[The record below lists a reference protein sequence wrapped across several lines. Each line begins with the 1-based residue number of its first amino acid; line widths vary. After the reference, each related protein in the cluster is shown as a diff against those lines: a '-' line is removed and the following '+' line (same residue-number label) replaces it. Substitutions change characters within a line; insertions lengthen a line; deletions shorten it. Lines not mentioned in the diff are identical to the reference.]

1 MTDEMSLVV
10 DPINQQFG
18 QAVTIV
24 DCPRRRACVFKNLSG
39 DGLGVSARQNEKIE
53 LALTYGFK
61 GIDIDL
67 AEMVSRV
74 APLGD
79 TFAKR
84 YISSA
89 QKSAKLQIGS
99 FKLPISISGE
109 DADFN
114 NRLAKL
120 EQAAAFAKSIEASR
134 CVIDVSPGS
143 NRLAYHENFE
153 MYRGRLGT
161 IADILGK
168 NDIRLGLGVVAA
180 EDARRNYEYQ
190 FIHEV
195 EPLLTLVK
203 SISRPNVGV
212 AIDLWNWTVGGGAL
226 DQISDMDV
234 NDIVSVRIADLP
246 EGVDY
251 AKLSFKQ
258 RLLPGVTPSSR
269 AVKLVQILKGK
280 GYTGPIAAAPH
291 ASQFSGLTRD
301 AVVVRTS
308 EALDR
313 VLDHAGVPRAALI
326 EG

>member
-1 MTDEMSLVV
+1 M
-10 DPINQQFG
+10 
-18 QAVTIV
+18 
-24 DCPRRRACVFKNLSG
+24 FKNLSG
-39 DGLGVSARQNEKIE
+39 DGLGVSARQNEKVE

-74 APLGD
+74 GPLGED
-79 TFAKR
+79 FAKR

-120 EQAAAFAKSIEASR
+120 ETAAAFAKSIDATR
-134 CVIDVSPGS
+134 CTFDISPGS

-153 MYRGRLGT
+153 MYRNRLGA

-168 NDIRLGLGVVAA
+168 HGIRLGLGLVAA
-180 EDARRNYEYQ
+180 EDARKNYEYQ
-190 FIHEV
+190 FVYEV
-195 EPLLTLVK
+195 EPLMTLVK
-203 SISRPNVGV
+203 TIGRPNVGV
-212 AIDLWNWTVGGGAL
+212 ALDLWNWTVGSGAL
-226 DQISDMDV
+226 DQIEELNV
-234 NDIVSVRIADLP
+234 EDIVAVRVADVP
-246 EGVDY
+246 ENADPK
-251 AKLSFKQ
+251 ALSFKQ
-258 RLLPGVTPSSR
+258 RLLPGTTPSSR
-269 AVKLVQILKGK
+269 AVKLLQILKAK
-280 GYTGPIAAAPH
+280 GYQGPISAAPH

-313 VLDHAGVPRAALI
+313 VLDQAGVPRAVPA
-326 EG
+326 EA